1 MQTGVDSGA
10 RGCFAGAMSE
20 VGILLLFGLGVA
32 LVIFFGW
39 LSWKQ
44 EKERTAALAALANR
58 FGWAFSGEA
67 KDHDFNERYAQ
78 FACFQRG
85 HSRYA
90 HNQMR
95 GVVELWGLEAEA
107 QAGDFHYKITR
118 NNGKTTSTTTYR
130 ISYLLVKLPFGARLP
145 SLALRPEG
153 FMDKLAGAI
162 GFDDIDFESAEF
174 SRRYHVGSSDRKF
187 AYDVL
192 HPRMIDWMLN
202 INPPAFEISRGVLL
216 LVAGQ
221 RWSPSDFGGAKHW
234 AEEFLKKWPD
244 YLVRDLNAR

>member
-1 MQTGVDSGA
+1 
-10 RGCFAGAMSE
+10 MSE
-20 VGILLLFGLGVA
+20 MGILLLFGLGAA

-44 EKERTAALAALANR
+44 EKERTEAMGALAR
-58 FGWAFSGEA
+58 VFGWSFAGEA
-67 KDHDFNERYAQ
+67 KDHDFNDRYPQ
-78 FACFQRG
+78 FSCFQRG

-95 GVVELWGLEAEA
+95 GIVRLHGLDAEA

-130 ISYLLVKLPFGARLP
+130 ISYLLVKLPFGRGLP
-145 SLALRPEG
+145 SLALRNEG
-153 FMDKLAGAI
+153 FLDKLAGAI

-192 HPRMIDWMLN
+192 HPQMIDWMLN

-216 LVAGQ
+216 LVADR
-221 RWSPSDFGGAKHW
+221 RWSPPDFRGAKYW

-244 YLVRDLNAR
+244 YLVRDLGAR